1 MKYKPRIFIGSSKES
16 LYIAERVQQNFQKE
30 YICEIWNN
38 NFFEINKNT
47 YDNLVK
53 NSIAFDYAIFIGGKD
68 DKVTRLK
75 KGTKK
80 IAPRDNVYLE
90 LGLYAGILSPARSF
104 FLIDNKCKVASDFDG
119 ITLLYYSTLNDI
131 DNCCANLKNKIES
144 ENRINR
150 IQLLPST
157 SLAIGYFENFL
168 KPVGE
173 ALRNLEKIEF
183 EQKIY
188 NISRCD
194 ISIEIIIPKNIET
207 DWQTWAKEFFKSQK
221 VKKVGLEGT
230 IRNIGVLIDC
240 DALEKENKILIYDVP
255 LTMKAALKSVDLVMG
270 VDFIGTTTT
279 LLKAKQKEVNN
290 FVKTLKNLSKTDSLI
305 KESIVFREE

>member
-1 MKYKPRIFIGSSKES
+1 MKYNPRIFIGSSKES

-173 ALRNLEKIEF
+173 VLRNLEKIEF

-188 NISRCD
+188 NISLCD

-240 DALEKENKILIYDVP
+240 DALEKQNKILIYDVP

-279 LLKAKQKEVNN
+279 ILKAKQKEVNN